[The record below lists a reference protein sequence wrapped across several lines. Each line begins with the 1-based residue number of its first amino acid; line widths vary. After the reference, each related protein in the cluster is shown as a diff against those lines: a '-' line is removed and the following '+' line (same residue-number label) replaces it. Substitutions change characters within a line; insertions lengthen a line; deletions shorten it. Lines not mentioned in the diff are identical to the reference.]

1 MNEWVEISADPA
13 HVRRERERARALRA
27 SAWWRAQVSRGVCH
41 YCGKKVPPSELTMD
55 HIVPVARGGRSTPGN
70 IVPCCRACN
79 AGKGCLTQAERILD
93 ELGGAPASGVEE
105 SEIEE

>member
-1 MNEWVEISADPA
+1 
-13 HVRRERERARALRA
+13 
-27 SAWWRAQVSRGVCH
+27 
-41 YCGKKVPPSELTMD
+41 MD